1 MLLQFADGRHFAT
14 GAAPYA
20 YRPATD
26 REVSPRIIVSIRLG
40 DIVTSAFVDTGGIY
54 LWCPPHIAGDLG
66 VDLEEGELV
75 GPIRSARGQF
85 EGILLRAPLTL
96 FAEEGH
102 SLVIEPTVFIP
113 RLKPGEAWPEDF
125 PCILGM
131 QGCLERLRFAVDP
144 NDDTFYFGELA
155 PADY

>member
-1 MLLQFADGRHFAT
+1 MLLQFADGNPFAT
-14 GAAPYA
+14 GAAPYT

-26 REVSPRIIVSIRLG
+26 REVSPRLVVTIGLG
-40 DIVTSAFVDTGGIY
+40 DIITTAFVDTGGVY
-54 LWCPPHIAGDLG
+54 LWCPPHIANDLG
-66 VDLEEGELV
+66 VNVEDGDRI
-75 GPIRSARGQF
+75 GPIISARGVF
-85 EGILLRAPLTL
+85 EGVLLRVPLTL

-102 SLVIEPTVFIP
+102 SLIIEPTAFIP
-113 RLKPGEAWPEDF
+113 RLRPGEEWPENL

-155 PADY
+155 PADT

>member
-1 MLLQFADGRHFAT
+1 MLLQFADGSNFAT

-26 REVSPRIIVSIRLG
+26 REVSPRVIITIKLG
-40 DIVTSAFVDTGGIY
+40 DIVTTAFVDTGGVY
-54 LWCPPHIAGDLG
+54 LWCPPHIANDLG
-66 VDLEEGELV
+66 VDLEQGDRV
-75 GPIRSARGQF
+75 GPIVSARGAV
-85 EGILLRAPLTL
+85 EGVLVRVPMTL

-102 SLVIEPTVFIP
+102 SLVIEPTIFVP
-113 RLKPGEAWPEDF
+113 LMKQGAEWPDDF

-155 PADY
+155 PADT